1 MKHIGRLKQ
10 NKRKLVVAYRVIP
23 GDPDYCLVVHS
34 DSLSAEYHDSMM
46 KLLESEAGQSA
57 YEFAEIMARVRVPD
71 GRIMLHAFHNEGK
84 LDKVPTNVVEM
95 IPNTKTTIMLND
107 LNMLIAQQ
115 RGVSVAELALGAERM
130 SKAPE
135 SPIDSVE
142 AASAYV
148 AADATGVV
156 SESVIVDEKPLS
168 DEDLGKSYIAQA
180 EELLKESRRL
190 RQMGK
195 KLLPKKTEPVATEEV
210 KTEEMNE

>member
-1 MKHIGRLKQ
+1 
-10 NKRKLVVAYRVIP
+10 
-23 GDPDYCLVVHS
+23 
-34 DSLSAEYHDSMM
+34 
-46 KLLESEAGQSA
+46 
-57 YEFAEIMARVRVPD
+57 
-71 GRIMLHAFHNEGK
+71 
-84 LDKVPTNVVEM
+84 
-95 IPNTKTTIMLND
+95 
-107 LNMLIAQQ
+107 MLIAQQ

-156 SESVIVDEKPLS
+156 SESVIVNEQPLS

-195 KLLPKKTEPVATEEV
+195 KLLPKKTEPVVTEEV